1 MVEQFISSGALRPFK
16 GGVIDSSVDT
26 TQPLV
31 VVNPTKLDVSVA
43 TPTPV
48 RLVIAYNQSCQATVE
63 VHLAEGTTLD
73 IVELYSADSYSN
85 ITVHQAAGSVCRT
98 FTALLSSSNA
108 SYRFLLEGQQAE
120 AAFNG
125 LFIVSESDHATL
137 NLNTRHLVSDCKSNS
152 LIKGISSD
160 RATGEFHGLVYV
172 APDAQRTDAQQQN
185 RNIQMDNSHIVALPQ
200 LEIYADD
207 VRCSH
212 GSTVGYEDKDAL
224 FYMQQ
229 RGIDRTMARRLQIEG
244 FIQDVVQR
252 CAVEP
257 MCCTIGQMVSDK
269 LSKL

>member
-63 VHLAEGTTLD
+63 VHMAEGTTLD

-120 AAFNG
+120 TAFNG

-212 GSTVGYEDKDAL
+212 GSTVGYEDTNAL

-229 RGIDRTMARRLQIEG
+229 RGIDRSTARRLQIEG